1 MDTYDKSYSNK
12 SLNYRYNLA
21 FKTTLETHSQVQ
33 EIASQSGNSMSD
45 TCRNL
50 LDLGIESHNEKNPS
64 ARDKPKIR
72 LFSDLR
78 KVRDREHI
86 LNTLAQLKGE
96 LKYNEFQAHCS
107 RLGIDPTDVDEIS
120 PPGGGKSDR
129 LAAFLRVLFTD
140 RPTGLPVNRVLEIA
154 KREGFGENMTRDV
167 ARKLGFPHVWETSNG
182 TRTSFWKSPPD
193 W

>member
-72 LFSDLR
+72 LFADLK
-78 KVRDREHI
+78 KVNEREHI
-86 LNTLAQLKGE
+86 LNTLAQLKGV
-96 LKYNEFQAHCS
+96 LKYNEFQALCS
-107 RLGIDPTDVDEIS
+107 RLGIDPADVDEIS
-120 PPGGGKSDR
+120 SPRGGKSER
-129 LAAFLRVLFTD
+129 LTAFLRVLFTD
-140 RPTGLPVNRVLEIA
+140 RPQGLSVNRVIEIA
-154 KREGFGENMTRDV
+154 KREGFGENMTREE
-167 ARKLGFPHVWETSNG
+167 ARKSTAAPDKESSYG